1 MNSARDE
8 TGHGTHVA
16 STAAENYVDDV
27 SFFGYAPRIAREV
40 ALCARVAAYK
50 VIDWNG
56 GSFKLDALT
65 SIDQEIKARV
75 LQLCWKESRGC
86 SSWRW
91 GLLIGVKKLPLV
103 YNETLSASNSSEL
116 LAKAPDQTI
125 IISSIDFQQ
134 TIIGTKPRA
143 APAFLASSSR
153 GPSRN
158 YLQILK
164 PDIMALG
171 VLILA
176 VYNPYESEA
185 SIGSNIFLSRDYP
198 LLSGSSM
205 AWPSYLWHCC
215 PSQSCTSRLEP
226 CSYSIR
232 HER

>member
-16 STAAENYVDDV
+16 STAAGNYVTAFC
-27 SFFGYAPRIAREV
+27 SSIMLREQQEELCR
-40 ALCARVAAYK
+40 ALVLPHIREFLFLCLR
-50 VIDWNG
+50 
-56 GSFKLDALT
+56 
-65 SIDQEIKARV
+65 EIEAHV
-75 LQLCWKESRGC
+75 LQLYWKESRGR

-91 GLLIGVKKLPLV
+91 GLLIGV
-103 YNETLSASNSSEL
+103 
-116 LAKAPDQTI
+116 
-125 IISSIDFQQ
+125 SIDIQQ
-134 TIIGTKPRA
+134 TIIGTEPRA
-143 APAFLASSSR
+143 APALLASSSR
-153 GPSRN
+153 GPGRN
-158 YLQILK
+158 YQQILK

-176 VYNPYESEA
+176 AYNPYDSEA
-185 SIGSNIFLSRDYP
+185 SIGSNIFLSRDYT
-198 LLSGSSM
+198 LLSGTSM